1 MDPQH
6 PQKKPSDAVIP
17 ELGRER
23 QGDKHSK
30 ALGEEK
36 DSVSENYVE
45 NERGRHLTS
54 TSDFYVYTHTV
65 HMYLHTQACTHT
77 SI

>member
-1 MDPQH
+1 LDPQH

-36 DSVSENYVE
+36 DSVSEN
-45 NERGRHLTS
+45 
-54 TSDFYVYTHTV
+54 
-65 HMYLHTQACTHT
+65 
-77 SI
+77 